1 MRFFFFCGLLFVFG
15 CTPSKPQITTQK
27 LVGTAIADSIIAS
40 VDVATPQP
48 IDSLDWSNLVQLMES
63 LNEIP
68 FEQRKITLETLK
80 KEAVTFS
87 SQVWPVELDTN
98 PFRSRFTV
106 FLTDVYV
113 ASDNRFSANVAE
125 QQAAAIAKMKYSW
138 NVFVSH
144 LRTTK
149 SSAVFEMAPR

>member
-1 MRFFFFCGLLFVFG
+1 
-15 CTPSKPQITTQK
+15 
-27 LVGTAIADSIIAS
+27 
-40 VDVATPQP
+40 
-48 IDSLDWSNLVQLMES
+48 MES

-98 PFRSRFTV
+98 PFRSRYTV

-113 ASDNRFSANVAE
+113 ASDKRFSDNAAE
-125 QQAAAIAKMKYSW
+125 QQAEAIAKMKYSW

-144 LRTTK
+144 MRTKK
-149 SSAVFEMAPR
+149 SSAVLEMAPR